1 MTTWFSQEATLK
13 VGMVV
18 GEASGDLLG
27 AHLMSAILAQN
38 PKAEF
43 VGIGGPQM
51 EALGFKSLYPQEK
64 LAVRGLVEVLKR
76 LPELMGIRKGVFKT
90 LMQERP
96 HVFVGVDAPDFNLAL
111 EAKFKQKGIPAIHYV
126 SPSVW
131 AWRSERV
138 PKIARQVDH
147 VLCLFPME
155 PPLYT
160 AVGGKATFVGHPL
173 AQTMPL
179 MPDKVSMRQKM
190 SIRQDIPVFTL
201 MPGSRVSEIDYMA
214 PLFLGA
220 AKLIAEKLP
229 QARFLVP
236 LATVASTRR
245 FKEVLSRT
253 DSLDLPL
260 TIMSGHAQMACV
272 ASDVV
277 LVTSGTATLEVAL
290 CKRPMVISY
299 RISGLTYAWVKG
311 KIKSAYVGLPN
322 ILLNKPAVPELL
334 QDDATPEKLARAM
347 LDWYEDKAASRAVM
361 ADFTALHETLCL
373 DTAKL
378 AADVVIKEA
387 RR

>member
-361 ADFTALHETLCL
+361 ADFTALHETLHL

>member
-361 ADFTALHETLCL
+361 ADFTALHETLRL